1 MPDAERVLVS
11 ERIGQLFHEGEGS
24 RDRLE
29 FTEYGAG
36 DAWVVLI
43 HGQLMPRRMHE
54 PLARALEAGHVQR
67 VNLALCRHLH
77 GAVVQ
82 ALLSFPCRLE
92 GDATEGYL
100 TRLVLPALA
109 EARERT
115 AADPSEGQHSM
126 ERPE

>member
-1 MPDAERVLVS
+1 MTVRIEADAIVL
-11 ERIGQLFHEGEGS
+11 EGHCGVE
-24 RDRLE
+24 
-29 FTEYGAG
+29 
-36 DAWVVLI
+36 DA
-43 HGQLMPRRMHE
+43 E

-115 AADPSEGQHSM
+115 AADPSEGQDSM